1 MLSSVGRWTLRDM
14 DAVEAFCQ
22 HISHEKQQQSFS
34 AESRSG
40 SEHVFVFVHEHIQ
53 ALFDMSLMGFVF
65 GP

>member
-1 MLSSVGRWTLRDM
+1 M

-22 HISHEKQQQSFS
+22 HISHEQQQQQQSLS

-40 SEHVFVFVHEHIQ
+40 SEHVFVFVHEHVQ